1 MGFAVGRCV
10 SILRPIHQLR
20 QIRKI
25 YRYPSRFISCR
36 QIGRCAPAGFSQWRE
51 ALDRVIAAQMRC
63 DGAKLDTPG
72 REAADREHEAAL
84 VVFRA
89 LAEKRGSLWGA
100 AKAGLGSLTHRRS
113 HPSCM
118 QFENFVSPA
127 TPP

>member
-1 MGFAVGRCV
+1 MAARFEDQ
-10 SILRPIHQLR
+10 PWHQE
-20 QIRKI
+20 
-25 YRYPSRFISCR
+25 
-36 QIGRCAPAGFSQWRE
+36 WRE
-51 ALDRVIAAQMRC
+51 VLDRVIAAEMAR
-63 DGAKLDTPG
+63 DRAKLGTPE
-72 REAADREHEAAL
+72 REAADREYEAAL

-100 AKAGLGSLTHRRS
+100 AKAGIGSLTHRRS